1 MKPLLLFLIIGIIGV
16 EAGIYY
22 VIPSDLTG
30 NYGDNKREIFG
41 VFFGIVPAYFI
52 FWCWCVFKKTYAKE
66 SPDVQWSKIS
76 FVVFA
81 LIFQVAWFFVL
92 SYFRNRVSFALAGLT
107 CCISFIVPILR
118 IYEINIVEVKMFF
131 LIVTAVMIVNI
142 MWVSV
147 EFIIYEKFVTY
158 SWIVAYYAY
167 PIYLGVFAGLFVQF
181 LRIDEVEKQ
190 GVI

>member
-1 MKPLLLFLIIGIIGV
+1 MKPLLIFLIIGIIGV
-16 EAGIYY
+16 ECGIYY

-30 NYGDNKREIFG
+30 NYGENKREIFG

-52 FWCWCVFKKTYAKE
+52 AWCWCVCKKTYAKE
-66 SPDVQWSKIS
+66 SPDLQWSKIS

-81 LIFQVAWFFVL
+81 IVFQVTWFIVL

-118 IYEINIVEVKMFF
+118 VLEINNFSVKILF
-131 LIVTAVMIVNI
+131 LIVSAVMLVII
-142 MWVSV
+142 MWVSI
-147 EFIIYEKFVTY
+147 EFIIYEKFVTN
-158 SWIVAYYAY
+158 SWIVSYYAY

-181 LRIDEVEKQ
+181 LRITEK
-190 GVI
+190 